1 MAERNGRLHNR
12 RRMGLRKR
20 LRYRAASSNRS
31 GDSSAGDKGFRTTA
45 DHLDGQSN
53 RGRIHPRV
61 KQKRGSTRRAAQ
73 DAVFQKAFAGLCA
86 EDRDWLSDQ

>member
-1 MAERNGRLHNR
+1 MAVCTTGAEWASESGYVPRPFVQIVQAILRRAIRDFAQTPPISMGRAT
-12 RRMGLRKR
+12 
-20 LRYRAASSNRS
+20 AA
-31 GDSSAGDKGFRTTA
+31 G
-45 DHLDGQSN
+45 
-53 RGRIHPRV
+53 IHPRV